1 MLDPLYARLN
11 GDFARQLSL
20 LLLRVTTGFLM
31 VWWGL
36 NKIVST
42 GLSKSIS
49 ENFYG
54 GAFSQ
59 AWLLIAFGVL
69 QTALGA
75 LVVLGLFRRPA
86 YLVQLAVNAFTA
98 AAVWYA
104 IVDPFKW
111 YLPPQSGFPFT
122 QLFYP
127 SAIIAA
133 ASLLLIAF
141 HDWERWALD
150 RRLGRARG

>member
-1 MLDPLYARLN
+1 MLDGLYARLN
-11 GDFARQLSL
+11 ADPVRQLSL
-20 LLLRVTTGFLM
+20 TLLRVTTGFLM

-42 GLSKSIS
+42 GLSQTIS
-49 ENFYG
+49 DTFYG

-59 AWLLIAFGVL
+59 AWLLIGFGGL

-75 LVVLGLFRRPA
+75 LVVLGLLRRVA
-86 YLVQLAVNAFTA
+86 YLAQFAVNAFTA

-104 IVDPFKW
+104 ILDPFKW
-111 YLPPQSGFPFT
+111 YLPPQTEFPFT

-141 HDWERWALD
+141 HDQERWALD
-150 RRLGRARG
+150 RRIGG